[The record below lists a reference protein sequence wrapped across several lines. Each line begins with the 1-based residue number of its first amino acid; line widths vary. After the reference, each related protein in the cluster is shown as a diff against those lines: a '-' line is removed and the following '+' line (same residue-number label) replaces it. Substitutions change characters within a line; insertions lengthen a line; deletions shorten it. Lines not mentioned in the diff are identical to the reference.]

1 MNPPNLTS
9 LHEWIINKKA
19 GFDILP
25 APEKQP
31 FIYQKWNSAIIK
43 RFVSYF
49 TAAATRNSGNP
60 FRMVR
65 NKISL
70 TLNYGPVRDRLKIS
84 FLMISEINPF
94 MTETDIKSMDWFLYD
109 IGLRHERVKNIY
121 QNLFKFF
128 NPNKAVLFEGI
139 FFWGVQLPTPL
150 YISKITNLIS
160 T

>member
-1 MNPPNLTS
+1 MSMNPPNLTS

-70 TLNYGPVRDRLKIS
+70 TLNYGPVRDHLKIS
-84 FLMISEINPF
+84 FLMISEIKRINSEILKKHDFRENRSSFPSVRLILEVKFGDNPL
-94 MTETDIKSMDWFLYD
+94 T
-109 IGLRHERVKNIY
+109 R
-121 QNLFKFF
+121 
-128 NPNKAVLFEGI
+128 
-139 FFWGVQLPTPL
+139 
-150 YISKITNLIS
+150 
-160 T
+160 